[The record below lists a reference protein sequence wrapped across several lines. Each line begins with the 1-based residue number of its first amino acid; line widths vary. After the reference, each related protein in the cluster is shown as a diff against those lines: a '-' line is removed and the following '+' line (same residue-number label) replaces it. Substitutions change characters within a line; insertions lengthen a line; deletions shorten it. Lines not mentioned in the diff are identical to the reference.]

1 MQARSVAI
9 RRPGVV
15 EINVDIRAFGG
26 DRHRSTA
33 TPPGTT
39 IELTEELS

>member
-15 EINVDIRAFGG
+15 EINVDIRAFGV
-26 DRHRSTA
+26 DRH
-33 TPPGTT
+33 
-39 IELTEELS
+39 